1 MATCG
6 EFSCCFFSHCF
17 AFFQLFFGSFSGE
30 GVCFILFGFFFLL
43 ALLELLRSHEFL
55 PISPVFAI
63 SQFFAT
69 IFHFPFS
76 ISRISFI
83 YVFIYSLAAQL
94 PMKLIIYKI
103 ASKCQHSTA
112 ERKTLPPSFFL
123 PPHCSFI
130 ASTRTTPRP
139 RLGQPVHW
147 KRPSIWL
154 ELCYSSSQSCL

>member
-6 EFSCCFFSHCF
+6 EFSCFFRIASH
-17 AFFQLFFGSFSGE
+17 FFHLFFLLSFGSFFG
-30 GVCFILFGFFFLL
+30 GCLFYFVWFFHFLL

-112 ERKTLPPSFFL
+112 KRKTPPFLPTPPPSWPAHAL
-123 PPHCSFI
+123 RHAP
-130 ASTRTTPRP
+130 A
-139 RLGQPVHW
+139 
-147 KRPSIWL
+147 
-154 ELCYSSSQSCL
+154 

>member
-17 AFFQLFFGSFSGE
+17 AFFQLFLVLFSGE

-76 ISRISFI
+76 IKRISFI

-112 ERKTLPPSFFL
+112 ERKTLPPSPL
-123 PPHCSFI
+123 LLHSQHTHYATPP
-130 ASTRTTPRP
+130 PRP
-139 RLGQPVHW
+139 TSP
-147 KRPSIWL
+147 L
-154 ELCYSSSQSCL
+154 ETPIDLA

>member
-6 EFSCCFFSHCF
+6 EFSSCFFSHCF
-17 AFFQLFFGSFSGE
+17 AFFFSFFLVLFRGRVS
-30 GVCFILFGFFFLL
+30 VLFCLVFFLL

-112 ERKTLPPSFFL
+112 ERKTLPPSPL
-123 PPHCSFI
+123 LLHSQHTHYATPP
-130 ASTRTTPRP
+130 PRP
-139 RLGQPVHW
+139 TSP
-147 KRPSIWL
+147 L
-154 ELCYSSSQSCL
+154 ETPIDLA